1 MPQKLSVNFFSFE
14 VQSTSYYFSCQI
26 PTGLLYVEN
35 CCYYYCLK
43 AEPKLLWRLWACEY
57 RLSVTAGVMGADALL
72 GLPKQIDD
80 ARAEVWVERS
90 EKVWVER
97 SEEVLV
103 AASEEGLVVELGD
116 ESVEVWAEEQSEV
129 KEQE

>member
-1 MPQKLSVNFFSFE
+1 LELEAIV
-14 VQSTSYYFSCQI
+14 V
-26 PTGLLYVEN
+26 
-35 CCYYYCLK
+35 
-43 AEPKLLWRLWACEY
+43 A
-57 RLSVTAGVMGADALL
+57 AGVMGADALPEL
-72 GLPKQIDD
+72 SKQVDD